1 VKLKLIKEQIP
12 RYTAKMKYYDKIAK
26 GYDGLHREEQ
36 EKKLKII
43 KKHLR
48 PKGLILDIGA
58 GTGISSKYF
67 KNIVLLDPSEEMLKK
82 AKGKKIKAK
91 AEKIPFPDRTF
102 DAIISVTALHHT
114 DIKKAIKEIKRVSKK
129 NCKYA
134 FTILKRAKKYHLIKQ
149 ELKKSFKLKEIDEE
163 KDTILIS

>member
-1 VKLKLIKEQIP
+1 
-12 RYTAKMKYYDKIAK
+12 MNYYDRIAE
-26 GYDGLHREEQ
+26 GYNELHEEEQ
-36 EKKLKII
+36 KKKLRAI
-43 KKHLR
+43 KDSLK

-58 GTGISSKYF
+58 GTGLSKKYF
-67 KNIVLLDPSEEMLKK
+67 KNIILLDPSKEMLKK
-82 AKGKKIKAK
+82 AKGRKVVAT
-91 AEKIPFPDRTF
+91 AEKIPFPNKTF
-102 DAIISVTALHHT
+102 DAIISVTSLHHT

-134 FTILKRAKKYHLIKQ
+134 FTILKRAKRYHLIKQ